1 MGRNGPFRESCR
13 HRLAVAKK
21 RTYVFPQRKGLIRGR
36 AAMTLRWKR
45 VSAIAVALCMA
56 TPFGWAQTT
65 SSPAPSAPA
74 SPPAAAA
81 PARPTLVP
89 DAADTDVAEVSLSA
103 KPAVIISGT
112 STGEEGFTTIR
123 NAFKKLEEELGKAG
137 IAPAGR
143 PLAIFQQFNPDG
155 SFNYDALIPIERAPE
170 GKTLLTNEIRFGAT
184 PSGSAL
190 RFTHKNAYDE
200 VESTY
205 DMIEIYLEAKGITV
219 KDPIIEEFVNDP
231 KDASDPDLELNIFV
245 QPK

>member
-1 MGRNGPFRESCR
+1 MVPEADGDG
-13 HRLAVAKK
+13 
-21 RTYVFPQRKGLIRGR
+21 
-36 AAMTLRWKR
+36 AAMNVQWKR
-45 VSAIAVALCMA
+45 YSALAAALWLAAAMPA
-56 TPFGWAQTT
+56 WAQTA
-65 SSPAPSAPA
+65 PAPAAGAPPPAAPPPAPGAPA
-74 SPPAAAA
+74 AAPPPAAAA

-89 DAADTDVAEVSLSA
+89 DAPDTDVAEVTLPA

-112 STGEEGFTTIR
+112 STSDEGFATVR
-123 NAFKKLEEELGKAG
+123 NAIRKLEEELAKAG

-155 SFNYDALIPIERAPE
+155 SFNYDAVVPIERAPE

-184 PSGSAL
+184 PAGRAL
-190 RFTHKNAYDE
+190 RFTHKNSYDE

-219 KDPIIEEFVNDP
+219 QDPIIEEFVNDP
-231 KDASDPDLELNIFV
+231 KDTTDADLELNIFV

>member
-1 MGRNGPFRESCR
+1 
-13 HRLAVAKK
+13 
-21 RTYVFPQRKGLIRGR
+21 
-36 AAMTLRWKR
+36 
-45 VSAIAVALCMA
+45 MA

-65 SSPAPSAPA
+65 PAPAPSAPAVPPAA

-89 DAADTDVAEVSLSA
+89 DATDTDVAEVSLPA

>member
-1 MGRNGPFRESCR
+1 MNSWWNRFSAALGVLWMG
-13 HRLAVAKK
+13 
-21 RTYVFPQRKGLIRGR
+21 
-36 AAMTLRWKR
+36 AAPL
-45 VSAIAVALCMA
+45 
-56 TPFGWAQTT
+56 GWAQTPP
-65 SSPAPSAPA
+65 SPAPPASPATPPVA
-74 SPPAAAA
+74 SPPAAAT
-81 PARPTLVP
+81 RPTLVP
-89 DAADTDVAEVSLSA
+89 DAGDTDVAEVSLPA

-123 NAFKKLEEELGKAG
+123 NAFKKLEEELAKGG

-170 GKTLLTNEIRFGAT
+170 GKTLLTDEIRFGAT
-184 PSGSAL
+184 PAGRAL

-205 DMIEIYLEAKGITV
+205 DMIEIYLEAKGIAV
-219 KDPIIEEFVNDP
+219 KDPIIEEFANDP
-231 KDASDPDLELNIFV
+231 KDASDPELELNIFV